1 MSYSFVD
8 TNDIASG
15 STLPEEAMCF
25 NGVYIENEIEGYR
38 TLSVSGR
45 ELMASE
51 IGSTTIDGRN
61 GAEFRHSTYP
71 ARTITVRYQLSCA
84 DSRTFREAFNKLN
97 GLLSAKQAKVSF
109 ADEPDK
115 YFIGTRAGSTEP
127 DDGTNCTKGEF
138 EILCTDPFKH
148 SSAAK
153 EFKGTW
159 KDDQVVEVV
168 IENSG
173 TVPVPIDYEIKN
185 TAETGYIG
193 IVSDQ
198 GAMQFGKVEEADGQ
212 TYKDNETL
220 VTLSDF
226 ISAPD
231 DTGGTDY
238 MHPQYGANGTL
249 ATHTWFGRTFLGFG
263 STGTKKG
270 NANGGLRT
278 IEIPADSNGAKG
290 CKNFYAYIHL
300 IFYAGL
306 WGQTGEMCINF
317 LTSSNRMI
325 CGLNWYKTSTN
336 GNDGRYELVGTDGKV
351 LRTYAYTTSH
361 LYSENPWYWDWGH
374 CDIRKEG
381 STITFFYYGGYPS
394 FVIPEAENLECAK
407 IQIAVKQW
415 GDRSGNRFMSFAGFD
430 KLMFQKLHVDKW
442 KDVPN
447 RYSSGSTITI
457 DGETTKFFVNGMQ
470 KQEDEV
476 RGTKYF
482 KAPPGKTTVKVHSST
497 WVKSLPEVTARIREE
512 WI

>member
-1 MSYSFVD
+1 
-8 TNDIASG
+8 
-15 STLPEEAMCF
+15 
-25 NGVYIENEIEGYR
+25 
-38 TLSVSGR
+38 
-45 ELMASE
+45 
-51 IGSTTIDGRN
+51 
-61 GAEFRHSTYP
+61 
-71 ARTITVRYQLSCA
+71 
-84 DSRTFREAFNKLN
+84 
-97 GLLSAKQAKVSF
+97 
-109 ADEPDK
+109 
-115 YFIGTRAGSTEP
+115 
-127 DDGTNCTKGEF
+127 
-138 EILCTDPFKH
+138 
-148 SSAAK
+148 
-153 EFKGTW
+153 
-159 KDDQVVEVV
+159 
-168 IENSG
+168 
-173 TVPVPIDYEIKN
+173 
-185 TAETGYIG
+185 
-193 IVSDQ
+193 
-198 GAMQFGKVEEADGQ
+198 MQFGKVEEADGQ

-278 IEIPADSNGAKG
+278 IEIPADSNGTKG

-476 RGTKYF
+476 RGTTYF